1 MIGATA
7 GIHFT
12 GRLPPFLKV
21 HLSMD
26 FLDNLKKVPH
36 NKCLNGSTGA
46 HLARDVLHSYRD
58 DQTNT
63 RALHFVCSND
73 KEENHD
79 H

>member
-1 MIGATA
+1 
-7 GIHFT
+7 
-12 GRLPPFLKV
+12 
-21 HLSMD
+21 MD